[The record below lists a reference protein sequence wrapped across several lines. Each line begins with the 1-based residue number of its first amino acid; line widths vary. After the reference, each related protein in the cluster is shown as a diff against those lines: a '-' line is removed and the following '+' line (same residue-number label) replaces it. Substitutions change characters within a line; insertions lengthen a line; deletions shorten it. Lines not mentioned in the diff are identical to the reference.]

1 MSDRVLIPVTS
12 DELKKLRK
20 HRRMSGR
27 DFIIE
32 VVDRSASDIRL
43 FGRRNHKRR

>member
-1 MSDRVLIPVTS
+1 MLIPVTS

-20 HRRMSGR
+20 HKRMSGR

-43 FGRRNHKRR
+43 FGRNKRNR

>member
-1 MSDRVLIPVTS
+1 MSDRIVIPVS
-12 DELKKLRK
+12 EADLLKLRK

-32 VVDRSASDIRL
+32 VVDKNAADIRL
-43 FGRRNHKRR
+43 FGRHKKK